1 MSRSDLLRLESVS
14 MHYPVSRPL
23 PIGPRRW
30 VRALD
35 DVDVV
40 VHQGEALGVMGESG
54 CGKSTLTR
62 VMTGLERPTSG
73 RVLFEG
79 RDVTSMSRS
88 DRREMARNVQLI
100 FQDPYSALNPR
111 KTVARIVE
119 EPFLVHGLL
128 KSATARR
135 RRVLELLELV
145 GLKPD
150 HADRRPHEFSGG
162 QQQRIGIAR
171 GIALNPRLLVCDEP
185 VSALD
190 VSVRAQVV
198 NLLQDLQD
206 ELSLSYVFVAHD
218 LQILRHI
225 SHRVATMYLGQM
237 VEVGPTE
244 EVFRRTSHPYAR
256 SLLAAAP
263 ELRYAG
269 ESRAA
274 PLVQGDPPSPIDPPG
289 GCRFRTRCPLV
300 EDVCHSEPDLAEAS
314 TDHVSRCHFRSE
326 VQQRSVDELGTGTGP
341 EAPTEPTSSARE
353 HNGKVG
359 T

>member
-1 MSRSDLLRLESVS
+1 VS

-23 PIGPRRW
+23 PIGPRRR
-30 VRALD
+30 VQALD
-35 DVDVV
+35 GVDIVV
-40 VHQGEALGVMGESG
+40 REGEALGVMGESG

-62 VMTGLERPTSG
+62 VMTGLERPTTG

-79 RDVTSMSRS
+79 RDVTQMSRS
-88 DRREMARNVQLI
+88 DRREMARSVQLI

-119 EPFLVHGLL
+119 QPFLVHGLL
-128 KSATARR
+128 KSSTARR
-135 RRVLELLELV
+135 KRVLELLELV

-206 ELSLSYVFVAHD
+206 ELGLSYVFVAHD

-225 SHRVATMYLGQM
+225 SH
-237 VEVGPTE
+237 
-244 EVFRRTSHPYAR
+244 
-256 SLLAAAP
+256 
-263 ELRYAG
+263 
-269 ESRAA
+269 
-274 PLVQGDPPSPIDPPG
+274 
-289 GCRFRTRCPLV
+289 
-300 EDVCHSEPDLAEAS
+300 
-314 TDHVSRCHFRSE
+314 
-326 VQQRSVDELGTGTGP
+326 
-341 EAPTEPTSSARE
+341 
-353 HNGKVG
+353 
-359 T
+359 